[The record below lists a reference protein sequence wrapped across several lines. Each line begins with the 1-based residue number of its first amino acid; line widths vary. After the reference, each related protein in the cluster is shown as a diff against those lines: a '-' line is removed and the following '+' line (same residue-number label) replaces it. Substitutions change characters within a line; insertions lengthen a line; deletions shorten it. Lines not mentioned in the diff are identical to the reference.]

1 MAHATALGR
10 TRPQRHSEISDV
22 PFYAANVALTRRT
35 ARFGEL
41 ARAADA
47 ELACRGVDV
56 DAAAVDEA
64 LNARVARSAQLLGVE
79 PRAALAYAPD
89 DVAAWI
95 ADELAGAAP
104 AAEAAPGVVIDLAER
119 RNSRYR

>member
-1 MAHATALGR
+1 M
-10 TRPQRHSEISDV
+10 
-22 PFYAANVALTRRT
+22 ALTRRT

-104 AAEAAPGVVIDLAER
+104 AAEAAPGGRHRPR
-119 RNSRYR
+119 RTAKQSLQVAARIALVRTHRSGR